1 MKPYEVYIT
10 YLAMKKHFTTKTYD
24 YFKYNGKVK
33 ASEQAFYKRSDRY
46 FFERMSRKLSDDEV
60 KMYFVSSFIA
70 SENPSAVW
78 VGEIIQSGERNYMG
92 MSKRL
97 QSLSYN
103 FSQEVSE
110 LFDEYELGQVF
121 DCSEGHPP
129 ALKRYL
135 GGDMS
140 IETFTILDIVFGFSK
155 NFTKRLKDPVWETV
169 GLKVKKYKPFM
180 SIDTDKY
187 KKILRSVVNAG

>member
-10 YLAMKKHFTTKTYD
+10 YLAMKKHFTTKSYD

-33 ASEQAFYKRSDRY
+33 ASEQAFYRRSDRY

-70 SENPSAVW
+70 SDNPSSVW
-78 VGEIIQSGERNYMG
+78 VGEIIQSGERNFMS

-110 LFDEYELGQVF
+110 LFDEYELREVF
-121 DCSEGHPP
+121 DCSQGHPP
-129 ALKRYL
+129 ALKRLL
-135 GGDMS
+135 GGHMS

-155 NFTKRLKDPVWETV
+155 NFTKRLKDPVWESV
-169 GLKVKKYKPFM
+169 ELKVKKYKPFM
-180 SIDTDKY
+180 SIDIDKY
-187 KKILRSVVNAG
+187 KKILRGVVNAG